1 MPCYDKKLEASR
13 SDFYSE
19 AYNTRDT
26 DCVLTTGELDLLLQD
41 LGFDP
46 YSPSPLDNSPPN
58 TTISPI
64 DNPTSS
70 QTSGPW
76 PDLLTPPG
84 TSSGSYLHTLIS
96 HISSLHP
103 TPTILHIRKI
113 RDSTDNEEYILY
125 DPESN
130 EVLFKGAKVY
140 GFRNLQNLVRR
151 VGKETGLGRGKGAGK
166 LGAAVAARRKK
177 KVGVESEVGTPS
189 SSTGGEELGVGL
201 ERLKQREEKK
211 LDYVEVMACP
221 SGCVNGGGQVKPV
234 HPNSSEGVE
243 KVGKGGMEVDE
254 EGYPRPLPE
263 DGTVPKPKL
272 EKTDGEDGEEGW
284 RWSTKE
290 WVQKVEELYW
300 IGEGGLLTPPDSP
313 KSSAFQSLDIERAQK
328 VDRGDK
334 EKKETTADRLAEE
347 ICRDVEDTFGIQGRW
362 EFLRTRFR
370 RVVGD
375 VLGGEGGVTLEAVK
389 W

>member
-19 AYNTRDT
+19 VHNTRDV

-46 YSPSPLDNSPPN
+46 YKSTPLDSSY
-58 TTISPI
+58 TRSSS
-64 DNPTSS
+64 TSEINVS
-70 QTSGPW
+70 STDSPW
-76 PDLLTPPG
+76 PDLLLPPG

-96 HISSLHP
+96 HISNLHP
-103 TPTILHIRKI
+103 RPTALHTRKI
-113 RDSTDNEEYILY
+113 RDSADNEEYILY
-125 DPESN
+125 DPETN

-177 KVGVESEVGTPS
+177 KGLATDGGSTPGTPTGEVG
-189 SSTGGEELGVGL
+189 EGVQEGL
-201 ERLKQREEKK
+201 ERLRIWEEKK

-221 SGCVNGGGQVKPV
+221 SGCVNGGGQMKPV
-234 HPNSSEGVE
+234 LPGSGVEGVE
-243 KVGKGGMEVDE
+243 KSTNEVVNGKEKMDIDE
-254 EGYPRPLPE
+254 EGYPRPMVDE
-263 DGTVPKPKL
+263 GMDVPNPKQGN
-272 EKTDGEDGEEGW
+272 GEENEEGW

-290 WVQKVEELYW
+290 WVERVEQLYW
-300 IGEGGLLTPPDSP
+300 IKGEGGLITPPLSP
-313 KSSAFQSLDIERAQK
+313 TSGSGGFDGNIEKMMSNEERA
-328 VDRGDK
+328 DK
-334 EKKETTADRLAEE
+334 LAEE
-347 ICRDVEDTFGIQGRW
+347 IGRDIEGTLGVEGRW
-362 EFLRTRFR
+362 EFFRTRFR

-375 VLGGEGGVTLEAVK
+375 ILGGEGGVTLEAVR